1 MRGSAPLNL
10 KSIVNQRRAD
20 RSRKKERFMKAKKT
34 DVRKSAEEITSAERG
49 IKLLGV
55 SRGELLE
62 VLEATQIH
70 TYASADIGALLTELA
85 NLSRDV
91 ETLLGE
97 SFCGIITEPSSGEDE
112 PSSGEEWNGFDFFTS
127 FAGMMML
134 VGMQIERRAHEKK
147 AKGPLYALV
156 DMEARGRLEP
166 VVH

>member
-1 MRGSAPLNL
+1 MIPSVLTP
-10 KSIVNQRRAD
+10 KS
-20 RSRKKERFMKAKKT
+20 
-34 DVRKSAEEITSAERG
+34 EEITHSEANQTSGNEIISAERG

-97 SFCGIITEPSSGEDE
+97 SFCGIITEPSSGE
-112 PSSGEEWNGFDFFTS
+112 EWNGFDFFTS
-127 FAGMMML
+127 FAGMMIQVGQQLERCRRQELASKML
-134 VGMQIERRAHEKK
+134 
-147 AKGPLYALV
+147 AL
-156 DMEARGRLEP
+156 AGQALN
-166 VVH
+166 